1 MTFILGVYALMIT
14 AKILVTKFNKKSM
27 WIACGVLLLGLISTA
42 IWGKRAAF
50 YNFVFLVSSAT
61 LILSMNQMWIIQI
74 KRKFYSL
81 PAIVFQIPLLL
92 IPLYKTQMSPKLSF
106 LVFGFSF
113 IMGLLID
120 QFFSSPYPFSSYFEF
135 NFYRSEKNKSKLPVA
150 ELQTYLKNNLA
161 NFVLGQIFIRNYNEA
176 SETDKRQYQKE
187 LLPSLLTYWV
197 SKTSFTSMHPMAKA
211 FNQLDMADIKESFTY
226 YDLNNM
232 DLPWI
237 HDVFRCGCWKVGIY
251 LLDQYLLTN
260 KQSKMYTSSLLWSDR
275 ILNDLKRVSFD
286 DESIENWLM
295 DYRDRFKGTPLST
308 KIQLVYHN
316 KDDWFEKSYRFAAL

>member
-1 MTFILGVYALMIT
+1 MIS

-27 WIACGVLLLGLISTA
+27 WITCGILLLGLISTA
-42 IWGKRAAF
+42 AWGKRAAF
-50 YNFVFLVSSAT
+50 YNFVFFASSVT
-61 LILSMNQMWIIQI
+61 LIFSMNQMWVIQI

-81 PAIVFQIPLLL
+81 PAIVLQIPLLL
-92 IPLYKTQMSPKLSF
+92 VPLYKTQMSPKLSF

-113 IMGLLID
+113 ITGLLID
-120 QFFSSPYPFSSYFEF
+120 QFFSSPYPFSSFFEF
-135 NFYRSEKNKSKLPVA
+135 NFYRSEKNKSKLPVT
-150 ELQTYLKNNLA
+150 ELQSYLKNNLG
-161 NFVLGQIFIRNYNEA
+161 NFVLGQIFIKKYNEA
-176 SETDKRQYQKE
+176 SESDKLQFQKE

-197 SKTSFTSMHPMAKA
+197 SKKTFTSMHPMAKA
-211 FNQLDMADIKESFTY
+211 FNQLDIADIKESFTY

-237 HDVFRCGCWKVGIY
+237 HDVFRCGCWKIGIY

-260 KQSKMYTSSLLWSDR
+260 KQSKMYASSLLWSDR

-286 DESIENWLM
+286 DENIENWLM
-295 DYRDRFKGTPLST
+295 DYRERFKGTPLSA

>member
-1 MTFILGVYALMIT
+1 
-14 AKILVTKFNKKSM
+14 M
-27 WIACGVLLLGLISTA
+27 WIACAVLLLGLVITA
-42 IWGKRAAF
+42 AWGKRAAF
-50 YNFVFLVSSAT
+50 FNFVFFTSAAT
-61 LILSMNQMWIIQI
+61 LTFSMNQMWVWQI
-74 KRKFYSL
+74 KRKFYAA

-113 IMGLLID
+113 ITGLLLD
-120 QFFSSPYPFSSYFEF
+120 QFFTSPYPFSSFFEY
-135 NFYRSEKNKSKLPVA
+135 NFYRSSKNKRTLPVM
-150 ELQTYLKNNLA
+150 ELQSYLKNNLG
-161 NFVLGQIFIRNYNEA
+161 NFVLGQIFVRNYTEA
-176 SETDKRQYQKE
+176 TESDKLHFQKE

-197 SKTSFTSMHPMAKA
+197 SKKSFTSMHPMAKV
-211 FNQLDMADIKESFTY
+211 FNQLDIADIKESFTF

-237 HDVFRCGCWKVGIY
+237 HDVFRCGCWKIGIY

-260 KQSKMYTSSLLWSDR
+260 KQSKMYASSLLWSDR
-275 ILNDLKRVSFD
+275 ILNDLKRISFD
-286 DESIENWLM
+286 DEAIENWLM
-295 DYRDRFKGTPLST
+295 DYRERFKGTPLSA